1 MQTFMRQFTVRQRM
15 IGAIAVVLALLGAVG
30 GAGLWGMWRLSNVAD
45 EFTERAYQETVTLS
59 QLKASMGAMTR
70 HEKDMIIAYEKPD
83 LVVAAKAR
91 WKTEADKTAAT
102 MGTLLAGR
110 DESRDALVTQ
120 MQERLKAYMAAIEPV
135 SHQLESGGY
144 ETATIANR
152 MLGRAHEQHKGLT
165 ELLDQVEASL
175 GEDVAALSAR
185 SDSASQQTLWVF
197 GVALALAAL
206 IVVPT
211 TLANMHSICAPVD
224 RARQLA
230 DAIAEGDLTRT
241 VQATGRDEIAE
252 LLRALGRMQASL
264 SRIVGDV
271 RNSSDS
277 IGTASQEIATG
288 NQDLSSRTE
297 QTASNLQQTAASM
310 EQLSSTVRQSADAAR
325 QASAMAAANAEVA
338 ARGGQVVGQ
347 VVTTMQEIQGSSQ
360 KIGDIIGV
368 IDGIAFQTNILAL
381 NAAVEAARAGEQ
393 GRGFAVVA
401 AEVRNLAQRSAEAAK
416 EIKGL
421 IGDSVD
427 KVQTGTQLVAQ
438 AGSTIGEIVDNA
450 QKISAFVTD
459 ITTAAQ
465 EQSDG
470 IGQVNTAVGQLDQM
484 TQQNAALVEQ
494 SAAAAESLREQAG
507 RLATAVQ
514 VFRVAG

>member
-325 QASAMAAANAEVA
+325 QASARM
-338 ARGGQVVGQ
+338 
-347 VVTTMQEIQGSSQ
+347 
-360 KIGDIIGV
+360 
-368 IDGIAFQTNILAL
+368 
-381 NAAVEAARAGEQ
+381 
-393 GRGFAVVA
+393 
-401 AEVRNLAQRSAEAAK
+401 
-416 EIKGL
+416 
-421 IGDSVD
+421 
-427 KVQTGTQLVAQ
+427 LVWKAMP
-438 AGSTIGEIVDNA
+438 S
-450 QKISAFVTD
+450 
-459 ITTAAQ
+459 
-465 EQSDG
+465 
-470 IGQVNTAVGQLDQM
+470 M
-484 TQQNAALVEQ
+484 TPMMSPIFWL
-494 SAAAAESLREQAG
+494 LP
-507 RLATAVQ
+507 
-514 VFRVAG
+514 